1 MMIEE
6 VKMFTTLFNLFAIG
20 LLIFAIL
27 IVLADKWHK
36 EEKEKEKRE
45 H

>member
-1 MMIEE
+1 
-6 VKMFTTLFNLFAIG
+6 MFTALFNLFAIG

-27 IVLADKWHK
+27 IVLADKWHR
-36 EEKEKEKRE
+36 EEKAKEKKE